1 MNAYKMCN
9 CIVTSSVNRKDLSV
23 RSKTCA
29 EAPDHFLKGQKKE
42 GNRRAEFIMSVVS

>member
-1 MNAYKMCN
+1 MHAYKMCN

-29 EAPDHFLKGQKKE
+29 EAPDHFFQRAKEE
-42 GNRRAEFIMSVVS
+42 GNRRAEFITSVVS